1 MLTDLT
7 QGCQY
12 DQNKFISRY
21 DEIFPK
27 LSDTYKIIV
36 IVDTKLN
43 KIIGSGSLIIEKKFV
58 RDTGIV
64 SIVNYI

>member
-1 MLTDLT
+1 LT

-12 DQNKFISRY
+12 DLDKFIQRF
-21 DEIFPK
+21 DDIFPRQ
-27 LSDTYKIIV
+27 SDTYKIIV

-43 KIIGSGSLIIEKKFV
+43 KIIGSGSLILEKKFV

-64 SIVNYI
+64 SS

>member
-7 QGCQY
+7 QGCWY
-12 DQNKFISRY
+12 DQDKFIKRY
-21 DEIFPK
+21 DDIFPK
-27 LSDTYKIIV
+27 LSDTYKIV
-36 IVDTKLN
+36 VLVDTKLN

-64 SIVNYI
+64 SSI